1 MVKGFIDY
9 KENFSLVFKK
19 DLWLRIIM
27 VLVAHYDLDLHQIY
41 VKITF
46 LNGSLDEEVYIE
58 QLEGFSKEG
67 KGH

>member
-1 MVKGFIDY
+1 
-9 KENFSLVFKK
+9 
-19 DLWLRIIM
+19 M

-46 LNGSLDEEVYIE
+46 LNGSLDEEVYME